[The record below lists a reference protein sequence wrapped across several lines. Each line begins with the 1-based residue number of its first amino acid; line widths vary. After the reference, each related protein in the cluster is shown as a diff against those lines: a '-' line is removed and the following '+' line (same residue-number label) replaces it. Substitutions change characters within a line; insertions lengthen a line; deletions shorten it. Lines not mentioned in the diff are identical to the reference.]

1 MRTRTPEKRGYR
13 LTAGRKALLAQGFSI
28 EDILN
33 NKTTMHIN
41 NTVPSA
47 SSAITLT
54 EPTQQFD
61 INQRFEFVEKLVKM
75 VADGIQPSAL
85 IVGKGGVGKT
95 HTVTTTLLNCGYI
108 DISDMEEESVPSG
121 ALAFR
126 KITGS
131 SSAKGL
137 YRSLYENNGKVIIL
151 DDCDSVFDSDSS
163 LNILKGSLDSN
174 DSRVISW
181 NSEMKTDELPRC
193 FEFTGSIIFIS
204 NRSLDSIDQAVRS
217 RSMTVDLAMSKNET
231 VERMSHI
238 VCQGSFLPEY
248 SDTIKMDALEFI
260 STNRDKVKNLSL
272 RSLITVA
279 KIRAANDDWYSM
291 AQYMT
296 C

>member
-41 NTVPSA
+41 NTSPSA

-54 EPTQQFD
+54 EPMQQFD
-61 INQRFEFVEKLVKM
+61 INQRFEFLEKIVTM
-75 VADGIQPSAL
+75 VADGIQHSAVISGGAGL
-85 IVGKGGVGKT
+85 GKSTLVNKTLQKNGYTDVSHLDAVDCEGIDKKYRVIKGV
-95 HTVTTTLLNCGYI
+95 
-108 DISDMEEESVPSG
+108 
-121 ALAFR
+121 
-126 KITGS
+126 S
-131 SSAKGL
+131 SSKGL
-137 YRSLYENNGKVIIL
+137 YNTLYENRDSIIIF
-151 DDCDSVFDSDSS
+151 DDCSGPLTDPKSIDVIKSATESSDQR
-163 LNILKGSLDSN
+163 I
-174 DSRVISW
+174 VSW
-181 NSEMKTDELPRC
+181 NIQSRDDSIPTMFR
-193 FEFTGSIIFIS
+193 FNGSIIFIT
-204 NRSLDSIDQAVRS
+204 NMRPESIDSAIKS
-217 RSMTVDLAMSKNET
+217 RAMNVDVHMTKNET